1 MLSLDPGNSL
11 DKPSQLP
18 AGIFSHHDFMG
29 QDHLLILSAWGLS
42 SPDELDLFLAAKGEN
57 LRTRKST
64 GTRLDRL
71 LTHKVFF
78 IFLKSFNLPRNVDVA
93 TPRVSELWNSHSFF
107 IFSTRKKT
115 FECRLSS
122 SLTPQE
128 MCTIMILKYIF
139 HTFPENQRNFQK
151 KLPKKLV
158 VPPPL
163 FGICC
168 WEFPLVSERSSNL
181 RGELRETH
189 LDRCSVESGRLVKFV
204 QVGRITERWQTFPTA
219 SQFCFFN
226 KYSLFETQGGVIATA
241 LLVAWI
247 ITRIFL
253 EAFLDFGRSSNCPGQ
268 HTHNLT
274 NSNSWL
280 VSYYW
285 WFIKSGHHH
294 LGYINP
300 R

>member
-1 MLSLDPGNSL
+1 ML
-11 DKPSQLP
+11 QLHVYRNCEILIF
-18 AGIFSHHDFMG
+18 GI
-29 QDHLLILSAWGLS
+29 
-42 SPDELDLFLAAKGEN
+42 
-57 LRTRKST
+57 
-64 GTRLDRL
+64 
-71 LTHKVFF
+71 
-78 IFLKSFNLPRNVDVA
+78 
-93 TPRVSELWNSHSFF
+93 SFF
-107 IFSTRKKT
+107 IFSTRKIT

-204 QVGRITERWQTFPTA
+204 QVGRSSVVQHGESLKERWQAFPI
-219 SQFCFFN
+219 
-226 KYSLFETQGGVIATA
+226 V
-241 LLVAWI
+241 
-247 ITRIFL
+247 
-253 EAFLDFGRSSNCPGQ
+253 
-268 HTHNLT
+268 
-274 NSNSWL
+274 
-280 VSYYW
+280 
-285 WFIKSGHHH
+285 
-294 LGYINP
+294 
-300 R
+300 

>member
-1 MLSLDPGNSL
+1 ML
-11 DKPSQLP
+11 QLHVYRNCEIRIF
-18 AGIFSHHDFMG
+18 GI
-29 QDHLLILSAWGLS
+29 
-42 SPDELDLFLAAKGEN
+42 
-57 LRTRKST
+57 
-64 GTRLDRL
+64 
-71 LTHKVFF
+71 
-78 IFLKSFNLPRNVDVA
+78 
-93 TPRVSELWNSHSFF
+93 SFF

-115 FECRLSS
+115 LHWRSSS

-139 HTFPENQRNFQK
+139 DTFPENQRNFQK

-181 RGELRETH
+181 QGELRETH

-204 QVGRITERWQTFPTA
+204 QVGRSPAASSTENHWRKGGRHFP
-219 SQFCFFN
+219 
-226 KYSLFETQGGVIATA
+226 LFETRGGVIATA
-241 LLVAWI
+241 FLVVWWLESLQEW
-247 ITRIFL
+247 FL

-268 HTHNLT
+268 HTHNPT
-274 NSNSWL
+274 NSNLWL

-294 LGYINP
+294 LGYIKP